1 MSQLAPMMSS
11 GPLPPSRNRSS
22 WAKRIAGLIAV
33 GVALAMIGI
42 SILLLRGPD
51 ETTDYAGAGEG
62 EVVVVVSSGDTLTE
76 IGKKLQEAG
85 VVLSSDSFVNAASV
99 DERASSIGPGK
110 YTMRQQMNSID
121 ALELM
126 LDPASRADSRLVLP
140 EGLRLEQTVAVAAK
154 ATELPKSDFQKV
166 LQEPAQLDLP
176 AFAKDRPEGFM
187 FPATYDLTGEETAKS
202 TLRQLVKRFKQA
214 SADVGLEQ
222 RAADVGL
229 TPYEVLVVA
238 SLVQAEVSP
247 GDFAKAARVIYNR
260 LDADMP
266 LQLDSTVSYAL
277 GVTDIQLNEDQLK
290 TSSPYNTYVRR
301 GLPPR
306 PINSPGEAAME
317 AALNPAKGKWL
328 YFVSVDPRTN
338 ETKFARTYDKFL
350 ELKREFQANLAEAE
364 KEQSQGSTADAS
376 PSSNG

>member
-22 WAKRIAGLIAV
+22 WGKRIAALIAV
-33 GVALAMIGI
+33 GIALSMIGL
-42 SILLLRGPD
+42 SVLLLRGPD
-51 ETTDYAGAGEG
+51 ESTDFAGGGSG
-62 EVVVVVSSGDTLTE
+62 EVVVVVSAGDTLTE
-76 IGKKLQEAG
+76 IGQKLAEAG
-85 VVLSSDSFVNAASV
+85 VVLSGESFVNAASV
-99 DERASSIGPGK
+99 DDRASSIGPGK
-110 YTMRQQMNSID
+110 YTMRAQMNSIE

-126 LDPASRADSRLVLP
+126 LDPASRADSRLLLP
-140 EGLRLEQTVAVAAK
+140 EGLRLEQTVAIAAE
-154 ATELPKSDFQKV
+154 ATSLPKADFQAV
-166 LQEPAQLDLP
+166 LQTPEALDLP

-202 TLRQLVKRFKQA
+202 TLRTLVKRFKQA
-214 SADVGLEQ
+214 SSDVGLEE

-229 TPYEVLVVA
+229 SPYQVLVVA

-260 LDADMP
+260 LDQDMP

-277 GVTDIQLNEDQLK
+277 GINDIQLNEDQLQ

-338 ETKFARTYDKFL
+338 ETKFAKNYDKFL
-350 ELKREFQANLAEAE
+350 ELKREFQANLAEYE
-364 KEQSQGSTADAS
+364 RQQEQGAS
-376 PSSNG
+376 SSAQPSDG

>member
-22 WAKRIAGLIAV
+22 WGKRIAGLVAVAIAL
-33 GVALAMIGI
+33 GMIGV
-42 SILLLRGPD
+42 SVLLVRGPD
-51 ETTDYAGAGEG
+51 ETTDFAGGGTG
-62 EVVVVVSSGDTLTE
+62 EVTVIVSSGDTLTK
-76 IGKKLQEAG
+76 IGRTLAEAG
-85 VVLSSDSFVNAASV
+85 VVLSAESFVNAASV
-99 DERASSIGPGK
+99 DERANSIGPGK
-110 YTMRQQMNSID
+110 YTMRRQMSSIE

-140 EGLRLEQTVAVAAK
+140 EGLRLEQTVAIAAE
-154 ATELPKSDFQKV
+154 ATSLPKSDFQKV
-166 LQEPAQLDLP
+166 LQDPEQLDLP
-176 AFAKDRPEGFM
+176 AFAKNRPEGFM
-187 FPATYDLTGEETAKS
+187 FPATYDLTGEETAKA

-214 SADVGLEQ
+214 SSDVQLEERAGGVGLS
-222 RAADVGL
+222 
-229 TPYEVLVVA
+229 PYEALIVA
-238 SLVQAEVSP
+238 SLVQAEVAP

-260 LDADMP
+260 LDQGMP

-277 GVTDIQLNEDQLK
+277 GITDIQLNEDQLA

-328 YFVSVDPRTN
+328 YFVSVDPRTK
-338 ETKFARTYDKFL
+338 ETKFARSYDKFL
-350 ELKREFQANLAEAE
+350 QLKREFQANLAEYE
-364 KEQSQGSTADAS
+364 REQAAAQESGEGD
-376 PSSNG
+376 GE